1 MAIITFENNYKN
13 ILDKL
18 KSILRTE
25 FKNALPVYVGH
36 ETKDV
41 GTQYL
46 RLDPIRSELLRYNVS
61 SETREHHINFYFYYS
76 EPNMNERI
84 LDQVTRFT
92 SRIEA
97 LIHDNTSMT
106 MTDGT
111 NCINCR
117 IETTTLNAVNNENEY
132 VVQLQWRGQH
142 TGNIS

>member
-1 MAIITFENNYKN
+1 MAVTFVNNYKN

-18 KSILRTE
+18 KTILRTE
-25 FKNALPVYVGH
+25 FKGSLPIYVGH

-41 GTQYL
+41 GSQYL
-46 RLDPIRSELLRYNVS
+46 RLDPLRSDLMSYNVS
-61 SETREHHINFYFYYS
+61 SETRDFHINFFFYYA

-97 LIHDNTSMT
+97 LIHENTSMT
-106 MTDGT
+106 MPDGT

-117 IETTTLNAVNNENEY
+117 IEATTLNAVNNENEY